1 MRKRNLVITPI
12 FIFTAILSIISF
24 VFMNIINHF
33 IYHGVLDSGFYYS
46 AYSFII
52 IISYSLQKKKL
63 HKFVPIILIIIVTLL
78 FGINRPNFTY
88 TQAIEIIQN
97 EENLE
102 HIDIDTSNIILF
114 NSPNICINKAYIIN
128 MKKDG
133 QVIKYVFNPINGEYN
148 ISNLF

>member
-1 MRKRNLVITPI
+1 MRKNNLVITPI

-24 VFMNIINHF
+24 VFMHIINHF
-33 IYHGVLDSGFYYS
+33 IYHGVLDSGFYSLYYS
-46 AYSFII
+46 II

-63 HKFVPIILIIIVTLL
+63 YKFVPIILIIIVTLL

-88 TQAIEIIQN
+88 EQAIEIIQS

-102 HIDIDTSNIILF
+102 HIDIDASNMKLL
-114 NSPNICINKAYIIN
+114 NSPNVYINKAYFIN

-133 QVIKYVFNPINGEYN
+133 QVIRYVFNPINGKYS
-148 ISNLF
+148 IFNLY

>member
-1 MRKRNLVITPI
+1 MRKNNLVITPI

-33 IYHGVLDSGFYYS
+33 IYHRVLDSGFYYS

-63 HKFVPIILIIIVTLL
+63 YKFVPIILIIIVTLL

-88 TQAIEIIQN
+88 KQAIEIIQS

-102 HIDIDTSNIILF
+102 HIDIDASNMILL
-114 NSPNICINKAYIIN
+114 NSPNICINKVYVIN

-133 QVIKYVFNPINGEYN
+133 QVIKYVFDPIDGKYY